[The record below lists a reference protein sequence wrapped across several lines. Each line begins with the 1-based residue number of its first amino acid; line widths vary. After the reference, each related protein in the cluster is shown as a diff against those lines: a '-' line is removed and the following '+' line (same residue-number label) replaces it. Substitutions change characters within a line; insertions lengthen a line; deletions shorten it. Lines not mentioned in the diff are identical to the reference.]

1 MVRIKAFFKKVFQ
14 AIWDFISDKNNSGD
28 EKRVLG
34 IITIGY
40 CFWYG
45 TQPIANP
52 LILAEYIALGTGLL
66 GIASMADL
74 AKSRAN
80 MANKAKNNP
89 FPSR

>member
-1 MVRIKAFFKKVFQ
+1 MNKIGEFFKKIFS

-45 TQPIANP
+45 TQPTANP

-66 GIASMADL
+66 GIASAADKIPL
-74 AKSRAN
+74 AKG
-80 MANKAKNNP
+80 
-89 FPSR
+89 